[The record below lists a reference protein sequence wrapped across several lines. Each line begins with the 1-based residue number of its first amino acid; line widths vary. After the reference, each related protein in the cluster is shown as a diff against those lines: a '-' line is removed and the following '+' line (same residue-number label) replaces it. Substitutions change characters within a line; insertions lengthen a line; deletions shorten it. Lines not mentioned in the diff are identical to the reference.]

1 MNERG
6 LIALAISIGLA
17 TGCQTMRGERT
28 ASVPPVTEAEKEQR
42 QGTAQREP
50 EEERAGGLTFA
61 GTVSDVYG
69 DTLFVVNELGRTE
82 LIQVAPETR
91 ITVGGREAQLSDLRE
106 GQEVRATYEAKEG
119 RNVAIRISAGEP
131 GTAAQR

>member
-1 MNERG
+1 MNERKM
-6 LIALAISIGLA
+6 IALALSLGLGI
-17 TGCQTMRGERT
+17 GCQATRGERT
-28 ASVPPVTEAEKEQR
+28 AASVPPVTEAEEEQHER
-42 QGTAQREP
+42 AAQREL

-69 DTLFVVNELGRTE
+69 DTVFVVNELGRTE

-106 GQEVRATYEAKEG
+106 GQEVRTAYETHEG
-119 RNVAIRISAGEP
+119 RNVALRISAEERGKAP
-131 GTAAQR
+131 